1 MSSIEDYA
9 LKLTLTIPASYILK
23 DSSSEL
29 SEYFKEAME
38 QGDTEEMCLL
48 LVESISEDCLMD
60 ALCLEGGSDCESSLI
75 HNGTSIESTK
85 TPFY

>member
-1 MSSIEDYA
+1 MEDYA

-23 DSSSEL
+23 DSSSGVL
-29 SEYFKEAME
+29 EYFKEAME
-38 QGDTEEMCLL
+38 QGDTGEMCLL
-48 LVESISEDCLMD
+48 LVESISGDCLID

-75 HNGTSIESTK
+75 HNDTSIESIK